1 MNVTQENKDKV
12 VVLPKWMTQGM
23 MLLAI
28 VLVIAVIYL
37 QLVRYKL
44 VGQSI
49 TAHDTS
55 STAMLLSPELSF
67 GLTNIIAA
75 LAI

>member
-1 MNVTQENKDKV
+1 MNVKQENKDNKI
-12 VVLPKWMTQGM
+12 VLPKWATQGM

-49 TAHDTS
+49 TAHDTP